1 MHKLR
6 FLLGSAS
13 LLLAATFALAQTGS
27 IQGTV
32 TDSAGSVVQGAEI
45 TVKNLGS
52 NATRVAT
59 SNGTGNYSIPS
70 LPPGLYEITVKMASF
85 KTFHAPDVKLSVAQV
100 LPLDVALEP
109 GEVTEEVQ
117 VRADQIPDVDLE
129 TAQVSNLVDAEK
141 IKELPLITRDPYQLV
156 LLAPGTSQTDS
167 RTGGFSVNGARD
179 RNNNF
184 LLDGVDNNDTSVP
197 GGAGGV
203 LSANPDSTEEF
214 RVITDNFNAEFGRN
228 NGAVVDVVTK
238 SGTNK
243 FHGGVYEFGRWNS
256 FGGAR
261 DYFNPSSQG
270 PMNPYVR
277 NQFGGSIG
285 GPIIKD
291 KTFFFFNQEIDRF
304 RTTLTNTATVPTA
317 AFKTGVFTYTRA
329 DGSQVPVDLTP
340 ADTQGDNP
348 FGIPLD
354 PTMQKVFSLY
364 PNPTV
369 PNGDGFSGTLFFPS
383 SSASNNYNSTLK
395 IDHHLTD
402 RETFSARYGY
412 DHFTDP
418 DPRHDEIL
426 PGGLGSVAE
435 KSIGEGLSAQL
446 SSTLTSNVLNNFQFG
461 WNHIYANFNCT
472 GLNALDSPGGVD
484 QFGNGRDYLMLPF
497 TSFGCTAL
505 GSDIQNRK
513 TGTVSYSDAIN
524 WVHGAHTL
532 KFGFD
537 FRDVG
542 ESGVNN
548 FNSRRQLTTDASFLF
563 GINLDNIPGST
574 EPVQDAALALW
585 GFVVQDQQ
593 AQFFDKSKVRRPTDN
608 KFFRQHEFDWFGQDT
623 WKVRRNLTLT
633 LGLRYQLNGVPY
645 EEHANVSNLLS
656 DPASFPASSPV
667 VFSIVGPGTGKS
679 LYQPDYSNLEPRV
692 GFSWDPW
699 SDGKTSVRAAFGI
712 FHDRVF
718 GDIFT
723 RVGALPPFEQ
733 DYINFPQDTIGN
745 ALGDPAGTGGFPAV
759 PPQQTP
765 SATLPN
771 GSLLPNTTILD
782 PRFRNPTANNWNFG
796 IQRELPGNNTLDLTY
811 VGSMGVHVW
820 SHRDGTPPVP
830 ALVQQLVAFCS
841 DPANSFDNQFTEA
854 FLGGPGHCVPSDVSN
869 LNLYQGL
876 EGAFLPFDAVNNNAL
891 LQPAFQQ
898 TEFNSIYHGLQAK
911 FTHRLSHG
919 LQVQGAY
926 TYSHAIDNSVDPFNP
941 GAGGHTFPR
950 NSLNLAENRGNSD
963 NDTRHVGVIS
973 YVWEVPLGKGKAYMN
988 AGVLGKVFEGLQLSG
1003 ITTLQTGHPFQ
1014 VRSAVDSQ
1022 RTGVAAWGLQVGD
1035 PFGAPASPACAP
1047 NPALGK
1053 VYVTNNCAF
1062 VEPPF
1067 GSAGSGRNEF
1077 YGPGFWNFDLSI
1089 SKRMRL
1095 SERFELETRFEGYN
1109 IFNHPHFLNPGT
1121 DAAGVGNLIESSQF
1135 GITNA
1140 TFTQPDETT
1149 SARQIQVAM
1158 KLNF

>member
-1 MHKLR
+1 MYKLR
-6 FLLGSAS
+6 FLLGSVS

-32 TDSAGSVVQGAEI
+32 TDSAGAVVRGAEV
-45 TVKNLGS
+45 TVRDLGS
-52 NATRVAT
+52 NALRTVT
-59 SNGTGNYSIPS
+59 SNGTGNYSVPS
-70 LPPGLYEITVKMASF
+70 LAPGLYEITVKMASF

-109 GEVTEEVQ
+109 GAVTEEVQ

-167 RTGGFSVNGARD
+167 SHGGFSVNGARD

-197 GGAGGV
+197 GGAAGGV
-203 LSANPDSTEEF
+203 LAANPDSAEEF
-214 RVITDNFNAEFGRN
+214 RVITDSFNAEFGRN
-228 NGAVVDVVTK
+228 NGAIIDVVTK
-238 SGTNK
+238 SGTNV
-243 FHGGVYEFGRWNS
+243 FHGGVYEFGRWNG

-261 DYFNPSSQG
+261 DYFNPASQG

-285 GPIIKD
+285 GPIIKN

-317 AFKTGVFTYTRA
+317 AFKTGVFTYTRS

-369 PNGDGFSGTLFFPS
+369 SNGDGFSGTLFFPS
-383 SSASNNYNSTLK
+383 SSASNLYNSTAK
-395 IDHHLTD
+395 IDHHFTD

-412 DHFTDP
+412 DHFNDP
-418 DPRHDEIL
+418 DPGHNAIL
-426 PGGLGSVAE
+426 PGGVGSVQE

-446 SSTLTSNVLNNFQFG
+446 TSTLNGNLLNNFQFG
-461 WNHIYANFNCT
+461 WNHIYATFNCT
-472 GLNALDSPGGVD
+472 GLNVLDSPGGID
-484 QFGNGRDYLMLPF
+484 QFGNGRDYGMSPF
-497 TSFGCTAL
+497 TSFGCNAL
-505 GSDIQNRK
+505 AADNQNRK
-513 TGTVSYSDAIN
+513 TGTVSYSDAIS
-524 WVHGAHTL
+524 WVHGAHTW

-542 ESGVNN
+542 ENGPDN
-548 FNSRRQLTTDASFLF
+548 FNTRRQVTTDAAFLF
-563 GINLDNIPGST
+563 GINLDNIPGGT

-585 GFVVQDQQ
+585 GYVIQDVQ
-593 AQFFDKSKVRRPTDN
+593 AQFFDKNQVRQATN
-608 KFFRQHEFDWFGQDT
+608 GKFFRQHEFDWFGQDT
-623 WKVRRNLTLT
+623 WKARRNLTLT

-645 EEHANVSNLLS
+645 EENGNASNLLTN
-656 DPASFPASSPV
+656 PAASPT
-667 VFSIVGPGTGKS
+667 VFTIVGPGTGQS
-679 LYQPDYSNLEPRV
+679 MYQPDYSNVEPRV

-699 SDGKTSVRAAFGI
+699 SDGKTSVRGAFGI
-712 FHDRVF
+712 FHDRIF
-718 GDIFT
+718 GNLFGNIK
-723 RVGALPPFEQ
+723 GLPPFEQ
-733 DYINFPQDTIGN
+733 DYINFPQDTISN
-745 ALGDPAGTGGFPAV
+745 FLFNSDFFPAV

-765 SATLPN
+765 SATVPN
-771 GSLLPNTTILD
+771 GTGLPNTTILS
-782 PRFRNPTANNWNFG
+782 PHLRNPVANNWNFG
-796 IQRELPGNNTLDLTY
+796 IQRELPGNNTLDITY

-820 SHRDGTPPVP
+820 SHTDGNPPVP
-830 ALVQQLVAFCS
+830 GLVNQLVQFCS
-841 DPANSFDNQFTEA
+841 NPANTFDNQFTEA
-854 FLGGPGHCVPSDVSN
+854 FLGGPGHCVPSDVQSG
-869 LNLYQGL
+869 NLYQGL
-876 EGAFLPFDAVNNNAL
+876 EFAALPFDAVTNNAL
-891 LQPAFQQ
+891 LQPAYQQ
-898 TEFNSIYHGLQAK
+898 TIFNSIYHGLQTK

-919 LQVQGAY
+919 LQLQGAY
-926 TYSHAIDNSVDPFNP
+926 TYSHAIDNSVDPLGP
-941 GAGGHTFPR
+941 AVGAHTFPR
-950 NSLNLAENRGNSD
+950 NSLDLAESRGNSD
-963 NDTRHVGVIS
+963 NDTRHVGVVS
-973 YVWEVPLGKGKAYMN
+973 YVWEMPLGKGRAYMN
-988 AGVLGKVFEGLQLSG
+988 TGVLGRVFEGFQLSG

-1014 VRSAVDSQ
+1014 VRSALDSQ
-1022 RTGVAAWGLQVGD
+1022 RTGVPAWGLQVGD
-1035 PFGAPASPACAP
+1035 PFGAPSSPACTP
-1047 NPALGK
+1047 NPTLGK
-1053 VYVTNNCAF
+1053 VYMTNNCAF

-1077 YGPGFWNFDLSI
+1077 YGPGFWNFDVVL
-1089 SKRMRL
+1089 SKRMKL

-1109 IFNHPHFLNPGT
+1109 VFNHPHFLNPGT

-1140 TFTQPDETT
+1140 TFTQPDGTT